1 MSFAVK
7 EAAYR
12 FFCLYYTM
20 TINNNKDLFIV
31 FLWIFYYFLQKIYQF
46 LDFLSMEPFKN
57 GRMFYSYWIAVY
69 FCTELKSFIPDN
81 YIKNPAI
88 RQKPTFKA
96 NKIFFAPTLSKPDT
110 KTVG

>member
-1 MSFAVK
+1 MNFLLLFAK
-7 EAAYR
+7 N
-12 FFCLYYTM
+12 
-20 TINNNKDLFIV
+20 IP
-31 FLWIFYYFLQKIYQF
+31 F

-88 RQKPTFKA
+88 RRKPTFKA

-110 KTVG
+110 KAVG